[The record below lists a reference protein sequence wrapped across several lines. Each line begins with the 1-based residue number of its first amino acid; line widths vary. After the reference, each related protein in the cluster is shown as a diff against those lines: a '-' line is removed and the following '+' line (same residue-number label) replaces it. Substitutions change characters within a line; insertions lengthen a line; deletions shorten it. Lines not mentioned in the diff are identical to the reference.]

1 MSEKTFVYGGKQFIP
16 VRQFHGKEGDFF
28 AITRRLRK
36 DLELGFFQEDYY
48 GKGSKKADYSHE
60 SFYAASTD
68 KNCDIFRCLENGKY
82 HSFYLW
88 RPHKNCDI
96 FRCLE
101 NGKLY
106 VPCEYELQEYM
117 EHPQKTRRKDYE
129 R

>member
-28 AITRRLRK
+28 AITCRLRT

-68 KNCDIFRCLENGKY
+68 KNCDIFRCLENGK
-82 HSFYLW
+82 
-88 RPHKNCDI
+88 
-96 FRCLE
+96 
-101 NGKLY
+101 LY

-117 EHPQKTRRKDYE
+117 EHPQKARRKDYE
-129 R
+129 RLNRKADGRKL